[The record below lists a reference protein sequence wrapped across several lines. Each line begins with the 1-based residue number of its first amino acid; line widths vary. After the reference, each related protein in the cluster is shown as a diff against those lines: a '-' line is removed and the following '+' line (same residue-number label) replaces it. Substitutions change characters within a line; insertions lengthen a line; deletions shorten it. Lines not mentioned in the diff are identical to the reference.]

1 MKRLM
6 IGLVTALA
14 LTCLAQD
21 GQEVELDA
29 ETLYRMW
36 FNTVVNDGG
45 NFTERGRQGIVA
57 LAGKCGKTEKDV
69 VRALEADA
77 RRYRQLAEETPATT
91 NAFGGI
97 ITKRDTQ
104 RCVNVLNTL
113 AVFRDRDTLPLYEDM
128 ITSTEDMIRHVGVY
142 GYFQIAGMIDTLP
155 LIDRLIRI
163 PQWSAHNRSFAYIE
177 LKRCIERSTPPP
189 SDIAKVC
196 DFALRRV
203 MEEGEEE
210 TILDRILC
218 KHLPGYSTSV
228 QRAEI
233 VERRIRSDCEGIRDY
248 WQPIKDEIAK
258 TPVHERKDFRAKG
271 ELLDPERKK

>member
-113 AVFRDRDTLPLYEDM
+113 AVFRDRDTLPLFGDM
-128 ITSTEDMIRHVGVY
+128 MASTEENIRRVGVY
-142 GYFQIAGMIDTLP
+142 GYVNVAEVMESFALIEKLIKNPRFSSWHYAFYERFVKRIAESPPPPEDMKRVCAFLLEKSQET
-155 LIDRLIRI
+155 IDR
-163 PQWSAHNRSFAYIE
+163 A
-177 LKRCIERSTPPP
+177 
-189 SDIAKVC
+189 
-196 DFALRRV
+196 
-203 MEEGEEE
+203 
-210 TILDRILC
+210 ILMDGTLA

-228 QRAEI
+228 QRAEMA
-233 VERRIRSDCEGIRDY
+233 ETLAASSNGGYKRFG
-248 WQPIKDEIAK
+248 QPIKDEIAK